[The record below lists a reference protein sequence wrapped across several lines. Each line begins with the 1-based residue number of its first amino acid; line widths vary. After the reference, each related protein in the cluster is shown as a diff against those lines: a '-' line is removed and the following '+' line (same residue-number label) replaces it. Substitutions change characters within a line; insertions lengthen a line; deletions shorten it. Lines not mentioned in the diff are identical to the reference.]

1 MVKPI
6 STFGQT
12 ALRNSQLRRLE
23 SDLAIANQEIATGK
37 KDDVAKSIGSEL
49 INLQTIRNQ
58 FQENNAYIQSIEL
71 YKQRY
76 ELIDGGLAEAEAGLE
91 ELIQVGALNAAEA
104 LDSAGSVQLVADSV
118 IDRVVTALNVQ
129 IGGRFLLG
137 GDQVSN
143 EPLQAA
149 DIVGAVSGLSPRQ
162 VINEAITGTGP
173 VAPLNTGVDL
183 TAANTFADVETLLDR
198 FDDIFQGTNAAAAP
212 PLDDYSFENTFYN
225 GEIGGLITEVRL
237 PTNQYDTQSNAQLVQ
252 GLRDVLQGAW
262 ILASVDLE
270 SITDDES
277 YQRLMT
283 GEVPAPPSPNAGAPA
298 RQGALDLIS
307 SGLNAIQQTRANLGL
322 QYQIIDAAEEAARAQ
337 NAVFNN
343 EIVRLENAD
352 PFETQSRFLDIEKQ
366 LEASYAASARVFEL
380 TFFNFVR

>member
-12 ALRNSQLRRLE
+12 ALRNTQLRRLE
-23 SDLAIANQEIATGK
+23 NELAVASQEVATGL

-58 FQENNAYIQSIEL
+58 FQENEAYIQSIEL
-71 YKQRY
+71 YRQRY
-76 ELIDGGLAEAEAGLE
+76 DLIDNGLAEAEGGIE
-91 ELIQVGALNAAEA
+91 ELIQVGALNAAEP
-104 LDSAGSVQLVADSV
+104 LDSAGSVQLVAESV
-118 IDRVVTALNVQ
+118 IDRIVTALNVQ
-129 IGGRFLLG
+129 VGGRFLLG
-137 GDQVSN
+137 GDQVSS

-149 DIVGAVSGLSPRQ
+149 DTVSATSGFSPRQ
-162 VINEAITGTGP
+162 IIEDAVAGTGP
-173 VAPLNTGVDL
+173 AAPLNSGVDQ
-183 TAANTFADVETLLDR
+183 TTPNTVVDVDDLLDR
-198 FDDIFQGTNAAAAP
+198 FDSIFQGTNELAGP
-212 PLDDYSFENTFYN
+212 PLEDYSFANTFFN
-225 GEIGGLITEVRL
+225 GQLDGLITEVRL

-252 GLRDVLQGAW
+252 GLRDVLEGAW

-270 SITDDES
+270 SITDDAA

-283 GEVPAPPSPNAGAPA
+283 GDIAPPGVP

-322 QYQIIDAAEEAARAQ
+322 QFQIIDAAEEAARAQ

-343 EIVRLENAD
+343 EIVRLERAD

-366 LEASYAASARVFEL
+366 LEASYAATGRVL
-380 TFFNFVR
+380 NLSFFNFVR